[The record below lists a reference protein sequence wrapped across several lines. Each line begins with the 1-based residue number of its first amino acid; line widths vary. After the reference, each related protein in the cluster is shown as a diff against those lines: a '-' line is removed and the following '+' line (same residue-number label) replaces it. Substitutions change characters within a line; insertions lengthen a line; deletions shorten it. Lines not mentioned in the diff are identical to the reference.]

1 MNSRASL
8 SHPSAALPSHRPSP
22 VQQGRDMTHDRLP
35 GPKGSPDPDP
45 GRVGR
50 CYEPDG
56 VYSASRKTRGGA
68 DAWAPHARGQNV
80 SERKNL
86 KKENEIPQ
94 GQVSQSVPAP
104 AASARKPIA
113 KGAKGARGGS
123 RGQEEGVLGPS
134 RGTLLF
140 KY

>member
-1 MNSRASL
+1 MTVCPALKGVRIPTPAGWGGVMSL
-8 SHPSAALPSHRPSP
+8 MVSIARPEKQEAALMP
-22 VQQGRDMTHDRLP
+22 GLP
-35 GPKGSPDPDP
+35 
-45 GRVGR
+45 
-50 CYEPDG
+50 
-56 VYSASRKTRGGA
+56 TRG
-68 DAWAPHARGQNV
+68 V
-80 SERKNL
+80 KTSERKNL